1 MRRTYLTLTLLL
13 TFPWFAQQAFAGE
26 QLIVDGPQP
35 SSDDLFAQW
44 WEGDYATGD
53 WGGARTAM
61 EEAGVSITIFNV
73 NEGWYNT
80 TGGIKTGGNLIGY
93 WEWGIEWNL
102 EPLTGWEGAS
112 VVVDGNWY
120 YGGQPS
126 EQLVGVFPAMNVSN
140 FESSNAIRMYHM
152 YFQQAWGTPF
162 EEREEPFGASPIA
175 AHRRQ
180 DGHYFFKIGQFAA
193 DDDFMGSEYGGLF
206 INASFGQY
214 PKEAEATAAPAYRLT
229 APGVYFYAQPV
240 EEWFIQVA
248 AFTANAGEDIVS
260 NNGFEWR
267 WGGQTGFATFVETGV
282 NVDIAGLPGTYI
294 VGGFYDTSEFE
305 TFAGNT
311 VDGNWNIWF
320 TIDQALIMQKNGK
333 DPLLG
338 LFCRIV
344 PGAQNNRNPIDWG
357 LDGGLVLFGEP
368 WGRPDDQ
375 FGIGVATADFDH
387 TYAVNEGL
395 STGDQTLLEFTYL
408 FQANKWLSVQ
418 PNLQVIFDPSFA
430 TEDAV
435 VVGLRVA
442 AEL

>member
-1 MRRTYLTLTLLL
+1 MRKSLLSLTLLL
-13 TFPWFAQQAFAGE
+13 AFTGLVETLLAGDK
-26 QLIVDGPQP
+26 LIIDGPQP
-35 SSDDLFAQW
+35 TSEDLFAQW
-44 WEGDYATGD
+44 WEGDNATGD

-61 EEAGVSITIFNV
+61 EDAGVSISILNV

-93 WEWGIEWNL
+93 WEWGLEWDF
-102 EPLTGWEGAS
+102 EPLIGWKGGS

-140 FESSNAIRMYHM
+140 YESSNAIRMYHM
-152 YFQQAWGTPF
+152 YFQQEWGRPF
-162 EEREEPFGASPIA
+162 AEDGAVGTSPA
-175 AHRRQ
+175 GQ
-180 DGHYFFKIGQFAA
+180 QGPTGHYLFKIGQFAA
-193 DDDFMGSEYGGLF
+193 DDDFMGTEYGGLF

-240 EEWFIQVA
+240 EEWFFQVA
-248 AFTANAGEDIVS
+248 AFSGNAGEDLVS
-260 NNGFEWR
+260 NNGFGWR
-267 WGGQTGFATFVETGV
+267 WGGQTGIATFVETGV
-282 NVDIAGLPGTYI
+282 NLEINGLPGTYT

-311 VDGNWNIWF
+311 VDGNWNVWF
-320 TIDQALIMQKNGK
+320 TIDQALLMQKNGE

-338 LFCRIV
+338 LFFRIV
-344 PGAQNNRNPIDWG
+344 PGAQNNRNPIEWG

-368 WGRPDDQ
+368 WGRPNDQ
-375 FGIGVATADFDH
+375 VGIGVATADFDRAF
-387 TYAVNEGL
+387 AVNEGL
-395 STGDQTLLEFTYL
+395 STGSQTIVEFTYL
-408 FQANKWLSVQ
+408 FQANNWLTVQ
-418 PNLQVIFDPSFA
+418 PNLQVIVDPSFA
-430 TEDAV
+430 TQDAV